1 MRTTPLRTLMQSLNQ
16 SINRSIGRRRRRR
29 RRRGVARSRH
39 VDVTSECAVGRS
51 VDRSVG
57 RVYSPRI
64 VDRRR
69 SSSIVVVDGTSRVRP
84 VSCKT
89 KPNQTL
95 NPCVLH
101 APSVAIDPPRARD
114 RRSPIAD
121 RRSTTARSTTAR
133 DRHRHRWRWRAIDI
147 DIDIVDDVD
156 GRGRSTSMGEEGEG
170 VMWDRGLDARGRD
183 WSI

>member
-1 MRTTPLRTLMQSLNQ
+1 MRTTANANDTTTNADAITQSINQ
-16 SINRSIGRRRRRR
+16 SINRSSSSSSSSSSSRCRAVEARRY
-29 RRRGVARSRH
+29 
-39 VDVTSECAVGRS
+39 DVRVRAVGRS
-51 VDRSVG
+51 VGRSVG

-133 DRHRHRWRWRAIDI
+133 DRRRS
-147 DIDIVDDVD
+147 IDIVID
-156 GRGRSTSMGEEGEG
+156 GDGASGR
-170 VMWDRGLDARGRD
+170 VV
-183 WSI
+183 